1 MRRSLTVLA
10 AAAAMPMVAGALAV
24 AQTPDA
30 PPRPPREARPAALS
44 ELDAACQRGR
54 QPACAEASKMRAEIL
69 SGGFLVPDPPA
80 DGVRPSPNNS
90 ACGACSRCPSLAGA
104 FG

>member
-24 AQTPDA
+24 AQMPDA

-54 QPACAEASKMRAEIL
+54 QPACVEASKMRA
-69 SGGFLVPDPPA
+69 
-80 DGVRPSPNNS
+80 
-90 ACGACSRCPSLAGA
+90 
-104 FG
+104 